1 MKLAVFIPAYNEAST
16 IGGVISAIP
25 GKINGISQIRIFVVD
40 DGSTDGTEE
49 VAGSALAS
57 RESLLARAAGAPRED
72 RSGHPTFEVAPTSKV
87 GCVSIKPNRG
97 LANAFRTGL
106 ATARNS
112 GADLIVHLDADGQY
126 DPAEIPKLLAPIMNN
141 AVAGDHIGGSF
152 YDWLYDAADFRRV
165 VLPVRVQVG
174 DYVGAPVQSHGKS
187 GVKRISKPSVG
198 GYFNYAGA
206 GGARCMNGAVFGS
219 VINHKNPVF
228 ADAPKVPW
236 NGGNHRANRVLLV
249 IRRNEDGQFH
259 AVIVAGA
266 GAVVEAQIGLESSVL
281 RSYNSY
287 ITKVT

>member
-141 AVAGDHIGGSF
+141 AADMVTGDRQISKCGFLGPARQYGNLLGSWF
-152 YDWLYDAADFRRV
+152 LRAFT
-165 VLPVRVQVG
+165 
-174 DYVGAPVQSHGKS
+174 
-187 GVKRISKPSVG
+187 GVKVRDASCGFRAYSRAAAESLEVHSTHTYTHETLIEAKYKGLRVAEVPISFRHRGISASDSATPASSPCAKKPTSRLTSNL
-198 GYFNYAGA
+198 FKHIFKSLSAIFAARARYA
-206 GGARCMNGAVFGS
+206 
-219 VINHKNPVF
+219 K
-228 ADAPKVPW
+228 
-236 NGGNHRANRVLLV
+236 
-249 IRRNEDGQFH
+249 
-259 AVIVAGA
+259 
-266 GAVVEAQIGLESSVL
+266 SS
-281 RSYNSY
+281 
-287 ITKVT
+287 K